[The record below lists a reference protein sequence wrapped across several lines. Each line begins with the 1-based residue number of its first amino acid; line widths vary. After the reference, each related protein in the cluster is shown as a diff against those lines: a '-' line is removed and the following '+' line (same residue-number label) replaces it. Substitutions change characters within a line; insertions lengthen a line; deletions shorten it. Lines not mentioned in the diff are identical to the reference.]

1 MSCILRPWL
10 IELPRL
16 ACGLCMVAPPGLALS
31 GRRRVGPAGQRTG
44 TAQRYHPVRGSERP
58 PDHHL
63 VARGGRR
70 VRACFLFLAL
80 CCPDRRSQWHSTFG
94 WTAHVQGLPGP
105 GRGVG
110 APDRCSAAVVLV
122 AVDVAVVVVLLARRE
137 VAMAILFAATLIAV
151 TLGVDAIKDTVARAR
166 PPDPLVT
173 AQGGS
178 FPVGSCL
185 PEHGELRAPRTVAWR
200 SSASRAARI
209 AAIVGAALLVFL
221 IGCSRIALGVHY
233 PTDVV
238 AGWLGG
244 IAVVAVV
251 LAITTRLDLA
261 AQDTVR
267 RHAVPGRTGPLG

>member
-1 MSCILRPWL
+1 MPEDGHPHATIRF
-10 IELPRL
+10 
-16 ACGLCMVAPPGLALS
+16 VAGNDRRIITWSLVVAAVCAL
-31 GRRRVGPAGQRTG
+31 V
-44 TAQRYHPVRGSERP
+44 
-58 PDHHL
+58 
-63 VARGGRR
+63 
-70 VRACFLFLAL
+70 FLFLAL
-80 CCPDRRSQWHSTFG
+80 WVPTDGAVAFDLRVTP
-94 WTAHVQGLPGP
+94 TVQGLPIP
-105 GRGVG
+105 
-110 APDRCSAAVVLV
+110 AAVWEILTMLGGVVLV
-122 AVDVAVVVVLLARRE
+122 TVDVAVVVVLLARRE

-178 FPVGSCL
+178 FPSGHAFLSTVSYGL
-185 PEHGELRAPRTVAWR
+185 LALVAWR

-251 LAITTRLDLA
+251 LAITTRLDPL
-261 AQDTVR
+261 
-267 RHAVPGRTGPLG
+267 PRTRSAGTLSPVEQGH